1 MSVCSDG
8 SSEVSGKTS
17 PQQRHPAHPAMS
29 PEPSRS
35 LTSDLWWEQTS
46 ASAGECH
53 PAMGL
58 LLYACSQ
65 GCKADRDTWM
75 VSTLH
80 VSGVFGLGW
89 VCGAQQPPARGYT
102 AFTAWELFC
111 LKRGDSRMRY
121 LVRLP

>member
-1 MSVCSDG
+1 MSGCSDG

-65 GCKADRDTWM
+65 GCKADRDGEHAARVRCVW
-75 VSTLH
+75 V
-80 VSGVFGLGW
+80 GLGLRCPASPCERLHCFHCLGT
-89 VCGAQQPPARGYT
+89 VLSETRRQQDEVSS
-102 AFTAWELFC
+102 AFT
-111 LKRGDSRMRY
+111 
-121 LVRLP
+121 LV